1 MSFMLIG
8 HASRIPPSGGL
19 SIEITDMGAVYDTC
33 TAHAPRGR
41 SSAEWAG
48 MNFYQEQGMLPNDR
62 RQGRKSTRGYA

>member
-19 SIEITDMGAVYDTC
+19 RIEIADMGAVYDTC
-33 TAHAPRGR
+33 TQKPLKCRVGRDEFLPGAWNAAPMI
-41 SSAEWAG
+41 A
-48 MNFYQEQGMLPNDR
+48 